1 MLTTQPNIHHNL
13 TDVLRVDSRQGGFM
27 VTEGKTCTANHIVL
41 LFFERSHMVVIIIS
55 DRSCVPI
62 SQEWMTTVM

>member
-1 MLTTQPNIHHNL
+1 
-13 TDVLRVDSRQGGFM
+13 M

-41 LFFERSHMVVIIIS
+41 LFFERSHMVVFIIS

-62 SQEWMTTVM
+62 IQEWMTTVM